1 MTTMTTAVNSAQV
14 LELLLEGKA
23 LSDDQ
28 ADGMFEELLSGNLG
42 QAAAGAFL
50 MGLRAKGEDSTDLA
64 AGVRAG
70 LKHARQITGLSGPRI
85 DTCGTGGDGKNSFN
99 CSTATALFLADMGHQ
114 VVKHG
119 NRAVSSSC
127 GSADA
132 LEALGCEL
140 NTEPEQVAAE
150 LDRNHFV
157 FLFAPAYHPAFK
169 HIAPVRQGMGIRT
182 LFNFMGPLLN
192 PARPTHQ
199 LLGVSDPDMLNLMG
213 ETLLLTGVERAL
225 LIHGAGG
232 YDELTTFGPARGYY
246 IEKGRMDKTVVDP
259 VRLGFRRFSP
269 EAVEVE
275 GKEHAVA
282 VLRDILKGRGPEPMM
297 QMVALNL
304 AACLHILGEG
314 DMESCSEVARDYVKG
329 GLRRGEVAC

>member
-1 MTTMTTAVNSAQV
+1 MATVSQV
-14 LELLLEGKA
+14 LERLLEGKS

-28 ADGMFEELLSGNLG
+28 ADMMFEELLSGNLG
-42 QAAAGAFL
+42 PAASGAFL

-70 LKHARQITGLSGPRI
+70 LSHARPIPGLAGPRI
-85 DTCGTGGDGKNSFN
+85 DTCGTGGDGQSSFN
-99 CSTATALFLADMGHQ
+99 CSTAVSLFLADMGHM

-132 LEALGCEL
+132 LEALGVDL
-140 NTEPEQVAAE
+140 TTEPENVAAE
-150 LDRNHFV
+150 LAAKNFV

-169 HIAPVRQGMGIRT
+169 HVAPVRRDMGIRT

-232 YDELTTFGPARGYY
+232 FDELTTFGPARGYF

-259 VRLGFRRFSP
+259 DRLGFKRFSP
-269 EAVEVE
+269 EAVEVS
-275 GKEHAVA
+275 GKEQAVG
-282 VLRDILKGRGPEPMM
+282 VLKDILCGKGPEPMM

-304 AACLHILGEG
+304 AACLHLLEEG
-314 DMESCSEVARDYVKG
+314 DMQECALVAREYVRG
-329 GLRRGEVAC
+329 GLRNSFLAGVASC